1 MFFICVLICSVLSSL
16 YGYINM
22 SYKFYTTT
30 EKARSWMMEAIS
42 MAEKSIYIEMYIF
55 LDDTKLSHDFLWE
68 IRNKLKK
75 WVEVVII
82 IDIFWSFA
90 LSRKTVDELRMLW
103 AEIYFFSHFLRRTH
117 RKILIVD
124 NKISF
129 LWWVNVKWWSRH
141 RYDLQVRLTWL
152 IVKPLL
158 KSFAYT
164 YKMCGGKNE
173 YLLNYSKKSF
183 VKKIK
188 WWIVENRWK
197 SNNIYHLNNYYKRKI
212 LEAEKN
218 ITIVTPYFI
227 PPRWMIALLHAA
239 VHRGVVV
246 EIIIPKD
253 TDVSTIN
260 YINYYYVE
268 KMFQLWMKFYFM
280 PNMNHAK
287 VMIIDNK
294 EAVVWSQ
301 NIDFL
306 SFDFNAEV
314 WAFFSD
320 KKAIEDLENIVSK
333 RKNKSTFFIPS
344 KRKLWLSSWIIKHIL
359 RLFFPIL

>member
-1 MFFICVLICSVLSSL
+1 
-16 YGYINM
+16 M
-22 SYKFYTTT
+22 SYKFYATTK
-30 EKARSWMMEAIS
+30 KARNWMMDSIR

-55 LDDTKLSHDFLWE
+55 VDDTNPSHDFIWE
-68 IRNKLKK
+68 LKKKLKE
-75 WVEVVII
+75 WVHVVIVV
-82 IDIFWSFA
+82 DVFGSFA
-90 LSRKTVDELRMLW
+90 LSKKTVDELRDLG

-117 RKILIVD
+117 RKILIID
-124 NKISF
+124 HKIAF
-129 LWWVNVKWWSRH
+129 LWWVNVKWWSRN
-141 RYDLQVRLTWL
+141 RYDLQVKLSWW

-158 KSFAYT
+158 RSFAYT
-164 YKMCGGKNE
+164 YKMCGWKNE

-188 WWIVENRWK
+188 WWIVENRWR

-212 LEAEKN
+212 LEAEKS
-218 ITIVTPYFI
+218 IVIVTPYLI
-227 PPRWMIALLHAA
+227 PPRWMVALLHMAI
-239 VHRGVVV
+239 HRGVEV
-246 EIIIPKD
+246 EVIIPKD

-268 KMFQLWMKFYFM
+268 KLFQLWIKFYFM

-287 VMIIDNK
+287 AMLIDSK
-294 EAVVWSQ
+294 EAIVWSQ

-320 KKAIEDLENIVSK
+320 KKAIVDLEKIFSNW
-333 RKNKSTFFIPS
+333 KNESTFFVPS
-344 KRKLWLSSWIIKHIL
+344 KRKLWLVSWIIRIIL
-359 RLFFPIL
+359 KLFFPIL